1 MVPFRGARKAGRWP
15 VEVAIVD
22 KCPLI
27 LRGLKTLLVED
38 DRFELAISAT
48 DGERFLEAVNRVRFD
63 VAVVGWAM
71 PYGDGRTV
79 LQALYGKAEAP
90 RVIVYTGDADPE
102 TPRTVME
109 LGGAGFC
116 SKTASP
122 EQLLNVI
129 ENVARGQM
137 VFPFRSSRAVSEDT
151 NGISRLTPRETE
163 LLHSLGS
170 GRTNVEIAHDLGVS
184 PNTVKF
190 HLRNLY
196 GKLNVRNRAEAVARH
211 LAQ

>member
-1 MVPFRGARKAGRWP
+1 
-15 VEVAIVD
+15 
-22 KCPLI
+22 
-27 LRGLKTLLVED
+27 
-38 DRFELAISAT
+38 
-48 DGERFLEAVNRVRFD
+48 
-63 VAVVGWAM
+63 
-71 PYGDGRTV
+71 
-79 LQALYGKAEAP
+79 LQALHGNAEAP

-102 TPRTVME
+102 TPRMVME

-137 VFPFRSSRAVSEDT
+137 VFPFRSGRATAEDT
-151 NGISRLTPRETE
+151 NGISQLTPRETE
-163 LLHSLGS
+163 LLRSLGS